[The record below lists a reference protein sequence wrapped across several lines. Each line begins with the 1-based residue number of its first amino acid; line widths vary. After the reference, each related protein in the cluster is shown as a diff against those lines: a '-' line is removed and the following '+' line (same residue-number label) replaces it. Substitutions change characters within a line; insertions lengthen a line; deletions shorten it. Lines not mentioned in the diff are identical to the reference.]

1 MNGGYIMI
9 YKNSKR
15 IYLELFACL
24 TLGKPILWYEDKN
37 TCFFIDTISGG
48 EISTEIVDD
57 EEVRTYGDIILTKGG
72 MTITITA
79 ENVVSEVGEIQ
90 PSSGSSVVANPTL
103 SGDEESLSGLE
114 VSGVK
119 YAIPSGGNTL
129 YQHDIICS
137 GTNVENNHTYIA
149 FTIINNDDTPLTT
162 HGLVA
167 LALQK
172 NGNISY
178 GKMHSATGISFQGLD
193 VNKRLI
199 IGVSYNSSVSW
210 AYYFNVFSDNSDT
223 NVTRQVMSGSSFRLT
238 DVITEL

>member
-9 YKNSKR
+9 YKSSKK

-90 PSSGSSVVANPTL
+90 PSSGSSVVANPIL
-103 SGDEESLSGLE
+103 SGDEDALSGLE
-114 VSGVK
+114 VDGVK
-119 YAIPSGGNTL
+119 YAVASGGKTLYNHNVYCTIGTIPGAGFVLRFVLEKSTEITDSDMKSLLYNNGLTSTSAYLNVTDYTKINLTESSYVKMIGVYSNGSTLQARIDNNGTTQNPGFNVVRDRIIPS
-129 YQHDIICS
+129 
-137 GTNVENNHTYIA
+137 A
-149 FTIINNDDTPLTT
+149 
-162 HGLVA
+162 
-167 LALQK
+167 
-172 NGNISY
+172 
-178 GKMHSATGISFQGLD
+178 
-193 VNKRLI
+193 
-199 IGVSYNSSVSW
+199 
-210 AYYFNVFSDNSDT
+210 
-223 NVTRQVMSGSSFRLT
+223 
-238 DVITEL
+238 

>member
-103 SGDEESLSGLE
+103 SGDEEDLTGLE
-114 VSGVK
+114 VDGVK
-119 YAIPSGGNTL
+119 YAVASSGGLTL
-129 YQHDIICS
+129 Y
-137 GTNVENNHTYIA
+137 NHQIKLFTSLGVA
-149 FTIINNDDTPLTT
+149 TIISIINTTSTKFSTPSQIASILYQNRFTDT
-162 HGLVA
+162 
-167 LALQK
+167 
-172 NGNISY
+172 
-178 GKMHSATGISFQGLD
+178 SAFYSCQC
-193 VNKRLI
+193 RLI
-199 IGVSYNSSVSW
+199 SGNKFCKSVFAPNNSTLK
-210 AYYFNVFSDNSDT
+210 VFIQNATDDLGEEQTVTSIVDN
-223 NVTRQVMSGSSFRLT
+223 GSLP
-238 DVITEL
+238 IQL

>member
-90 PSSGSSVVANPTL
+90 PTSGSSVVANPTL
-103 SGDEESLSGLE
+103 SGDEESLTGLE
-114 VSGVK
+114 VDGVK
-119 YAIPSGGNTL
+119 YAVASGGGRTLYNHNIVLKQSGGNQKQFNITIISSRNTAFDLESLAQYL
-129 YQHDIICS
+129 YNYGYTSNISCISIIPLNYAYNFRLYS
-137 GTNVENNHTYIA
+137 TNGTSLNLQLQSQSDNASAGVQSATFVSDT
-149 FTIINNDDTPLTT
+149 FTII
-162 HGLVA
+162 
-167 LALQK
+167 
-172 NGNISY
+172 
-178 GKMHSATGISFQGLD
+178 
-193 VNKRLI
+193 
-199 IGVSYNSSVSW
+199 
-210 AYYFNVFSDNSDT
+210 
-223 NVTRQVMSGSSFRLT
+223 
-238 DVITEL
+238 